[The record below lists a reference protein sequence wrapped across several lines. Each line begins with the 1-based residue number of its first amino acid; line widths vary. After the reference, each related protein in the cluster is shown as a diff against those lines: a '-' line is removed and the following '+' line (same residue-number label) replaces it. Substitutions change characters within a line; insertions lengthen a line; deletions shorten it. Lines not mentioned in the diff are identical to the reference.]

1 MNSTSNGTQI
11 LPGSNNSSTAG
22 RAIDTYDRHYDGRQ
36 GNGTEEGVDYEHLHL
51 ARTGQL
57 TEAGYQ
63 QDGFVVDD
71 DELEPEN
78 SQLEESE
85 EDEAMSD
92 EEESEEDD
100 SDYEEQSTSE
110 DESEAD
116 ESEDDE

>member
-57 TEAGYQ
+57 TEAGYH
-63 QDGFVVDD
+63 QDVFVVDD

-92 EEESEEDD
+92 EEED

-110 DESEAD
+110 DESEAE

>member
-11 LPGSNNSSTAG
+11 LPGSNNSSTSG

-36 GNGTEEGVDYEHLHL
+36 GNGTDEGVDYEHLHL

-71 DELEPEN
+71 DEY
-78 SQLEESE
+78 EE
-85 EDEAMSD
+85 
-92 EEESEEDD
+92 
-100 SDYEEQSTSE
+100 SDYEPN
-110 DESEAD
+110 
-116 ESEDDE
+116 DDEDVSECDSDSEY